1 MGLKKE
7 KKKGKKKLKSK
18 ERKKKT
24 VPYSDN
30 NWQNSL
36 HYKLA
41 QFAHENPDLAI
52 MDIFPF

>member
-7 KKKGKKKLKSK
+7 KIKGKKKLKSK
-18 ERKKKT
+18 GRKKRT
-24 VPYSDN
+24 VHYPDN
-30 NWQNSL
+30 NWSNTL

-41 QFAHENPDLAI
+41 QYAHENPDLAI